1 MDISNWPMSK
11 ILQLPEDA
19 FGTRFKIYAEK
30 LVNAPGFFYVKSALA
45 LPEQFIIWELSL
57 FLVATAIGSV
67 SVRMAMGDRL
77 PANPDEMTALQPLI
91 PGFGE
96 HGTFPGKVVVG
107 STGRYDFK
115 RLKMP
120 VVAVGRRL
128 VIEVINATP
137 TWGRAVVDLT
147 ISSIPKEIPD
157 FYAGFPEDKFDE
169 MIRLLRIG
177 VKIR

>member
-1 MDISNWPMSK
+1 M
-11 ILQLPEDA
+11 QLPDDA
-19 FGTRFKIYAEK
+19 FGTRFKIY
-30 LVNAPGFFYVKSALA
+30 VSNNQNVPGFSYAISALA
-45 LPEQFIIWELSL
+45 LPEQFIIWELSV
-57 FLVATAIGSV
+57 FFVGTAAGEV
-67 SVRMAMGDRL
+67 KVRIAMGDRA
-77 PANPDEMTALQPLI
+77 PANPDEMTALQQLI

-96 HGTFPGKVVVG
+96 LISSGRAVIVG

-115 RLKMP
+115 RLKIP
-120 VVAVGRRL
+120 VVAVGRKI
-128 VIEVINATP
+128 VIETVAWTP
-137 TWGRAVVDLT
+137 AFGRAVVDLT